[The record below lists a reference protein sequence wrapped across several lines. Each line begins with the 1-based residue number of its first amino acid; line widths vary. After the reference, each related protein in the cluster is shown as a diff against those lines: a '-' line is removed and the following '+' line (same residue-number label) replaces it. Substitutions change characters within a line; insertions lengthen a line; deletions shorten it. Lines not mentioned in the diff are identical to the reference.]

1 MHKALTSARSRKV
14 VDRQPYTQL
23 LERLI
28 PKFKPPILLS
38 FYFCGLTL
46 WIFTSLTGRA
56 KEFDKPSRLLER
68 PSLFGALVQ
77 EYANRSSGL

>member
-1 MHKALTSARSRKV
+1 M
-14 VDRQPYTQL
+14 
-23 LERLI
+23 E
-28 PKFKPPILLS
+28 
-38 FYFCGLTL
+38 
-46 WIFTSLTGRA
+46 FTSLTGRA